1 MREKKVPLKELFKN
15 GDSLIFQPI
24 DCDSPKTITEFKKV
38 RKEQKKIIDSLKPK
52 PRWDEDI
59 IFYNP
64 NN

>member
-38 RKEQKKIIDSLKPK
+38 RKEQKK
-52 PRWDEDI
+52 
-59 IFYNP
+59 
-64 NN
+64 NNRLFETKTKMG

>member
-38 RKEQKKIIDSLKPK
+38 RKEQKKK
-52 PRWDEDI
+52 
-59 IFYNP
+59 
-64 NN
+64 